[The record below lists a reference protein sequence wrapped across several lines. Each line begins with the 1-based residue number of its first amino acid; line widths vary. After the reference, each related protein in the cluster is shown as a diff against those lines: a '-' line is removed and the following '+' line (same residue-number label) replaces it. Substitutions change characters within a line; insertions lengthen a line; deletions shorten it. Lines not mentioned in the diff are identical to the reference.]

1 MAKQPQKI
9 SARDRRA
16 LTRLAMQGMRDPST
30 LTFGQMRRL
39 ATVVYKQMEAATAV
53 AKGRGPQSRRRG

>member
-1 MAKQPQKI
+1 MAKPQKI

-16 LTRLAMQGMRDPST
+16 LSKLAVQGMRDPST

-39 ATVVYKQMEAATAV
+39 ATVVYKQMAADEAEARKPKA
-53 AKGRGPQSRRRG
+53 RR